1 MIRTLEKQQSVLNF
15 MSLRLI
21 SSMLF
26 AYQFYEKL
34 VNLCMRYK
42 RGRGE
47 TVLSYIILYYNIYV
61 YFLYQAQ
68 KEYLSSNFVSAYVDN
83 LRKHWQFPCHLA
95 SELLWNNACKTSVSC
110 CHFKSR
116 IYYLSLRRTYRS
128 YWSRNELVLSFL
140 NSLRRKRVHSNNI
153 YISVHSQKRTRAIE
167 MLARVVFF
175 LVCRQSCPKRKV
187 SFFNLFL

>member
-1 MIRTLEKQQSVLNF
+1 MKNWSTCVWGTRRDE
-15 MSLRLI
+15 
-21 SSMLF
+21 
-26 AYQFYEKL
+26 EKL
-34 VNLCMRYK
+34 SFHASFCIIIFM
-42 RGRGE
+42 
-47 TVLSYIILYYNIYV
+47 YIFYIKPRRNTCLRT
-61 YFLYQAQ
+61 
-68 KEYLSSNFVSAYVDN
+68 NFVSAYVDN

-116 IYYLSLRRTYRS
+116 IYYLSLRRTCRS

-140 NSLRRKRVHSNNI
+140 NSLRRKRVHNNNI